1 MTHEHL
7 DYHERIVT
15 DPEIMV
21 GKPTVK
27 GTRIPVELVLKHLA
41 HNPDLNE
48 LFAAYPRL
56 TVDDVKACLA
66 YALALVEGK
75 AAAPRRP
82 TPARAVRPSHA

>member
-27 GTRIPVELVLKHLA
+27 GTRSRW
-41 HNPDLNE
+41 NW
-48 LFAAYPRL
+48 
-56 TVDDVKACLA
+56 
-66 YALALVEGK
+66 
-75 AAAPRRP
+75 
-82 TPARAVRPSHA
+82 S